1 MPECVMSFVDVAKN
15 LDLPTYEK
23 LKTAVE
29 IGKWPTGQALTVEQ
43 KSICM
48 EAVMTYE
55 AANFPED
62 KRTGYMEQACKSTST
77 DDLIAKQ

>member
-1 MPECVMSFVDVAKN
+1 MSFVDVAKN

-29 IGKWPTGQALTVEQ
+29 IGKWPTGQVLTQEQ

-55 AANFPED
+55 MAHFSEE

-77 DDLIAKQ
+77 VDLITKQ

>member
-1 MPECVMSFVDVAKN
+1 MNFVDVAKN

-29 IGKWPTGQALTVEQ
+29 IGKWPTGQSLTQEQ
-43 KSICM
+43 KTICM

-55 AANFPED
+55 AANFSED
-62 KRTGYMEQACKSTST
+62 KRTGYMEQACKSTT
-77 DDLIAKQ
+77 NADLITKQ